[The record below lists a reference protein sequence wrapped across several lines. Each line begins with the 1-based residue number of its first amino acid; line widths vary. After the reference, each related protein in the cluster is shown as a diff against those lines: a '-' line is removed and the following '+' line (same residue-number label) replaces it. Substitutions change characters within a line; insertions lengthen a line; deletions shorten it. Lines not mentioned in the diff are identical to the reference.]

1 MGLGIIHLLIELKR
15 MKKIFYTMLLSFSSV
30 IMANAQIKTGFY
42 HIKNAGTNRYISI
55 SDTKASN
62 YEVNKQAGTAN
73 LNGIR
78 TLINYDSVAVS
89 PSCVILIKELGN
101 GKYDLAAQGS
111 SLYAMTSNKLPI
123 DITASGGSYI
133 ISGTYSG
140 ITKRLTDRS
149 PSNQDGYLV
158 STETGMDRWNLI
170 PINTT
175 DQYIGIRPDVRTADG
190 AYWGTIFAGFNFRL
204 VSEGM
209 TAFYVSNA
217 GGTGFTLT
225 QIDGD
230 VVPYGMPVVIKCN
243 SSNPADNKIEP
254 VIGSYELNVKNWLS
268 GVYCALSGVP
278 KHTNVT
284 LYDPMHMRVLGVN
297 EEGNLAFVNAK
308 NRPEL
313 LYKDQYLKANKAYLN
328 VSPTDADV
336 MTHGD
341 YTPWAIN
348 SIKNGNNT
356 STGIYTLTG
365 VRLPD
370 GVTPRSG
377 IYVKDGKK
385 IIIK

>member
-1 MGLGIIHLLIELKR
+1 
-15 MKKIFYTMLLSFSSV
+15 
-30 IMANAQIKTGFY
+30 
-42 HIKNAGTNRYISI
+42 
-55 SDTKASN
+55 
-62 YEVNKQAGTAN
+62 
-73 LNGIR
+73 
-78 TLINYDSVAVS
+78 
-89 PSCVILIKELGN
+89 
-101 GKYDLAAQGS
+101 
-111 SLYAMTSNKLPI
+111 
-123 DITASGGSYI
+123 
-133 ISGTYSG
+133 
-140 ITKRLTDRS
+140 
-149 PSNQDGYLV
+149 
-158 STETGMDRWNLI
+158 MDRWNLI

-175 DQYIGIRPDVRTADG
+175 DEYIGIRPDVRTADG
-190 AYWGTIFAGFNFRL
+190 AYWGTIYAGFQFRL

-225 QIDGD
+225 QIEGD
-230 VVPYGMPVVIKCN
+230 VVPNSMPVVIKCN

-254 VIGSYELNVKNWLS
+254 VFGNYYLDVNNWLG

-284 LYDPMHMRVLGVN
+284 LYDPMHMRVIGIN
-297 EEGNLAFVNAK
+297 DEGKLAFVNAK

-313 LYKDQYLKANKAYLN
+313 LYKDQYLKANKAYLK

-341 YTPWAIN
+341 YTPQAIN

-370 GVTPRSG
+370 GVAPRSG